1 MAKPIAMKKQN
12 KLFIIKCRVNIT
24 LQRIENISL
33 TQKKWGIETFLHGLN

>member
-12 KLFIIKCRVNIT
+12 KLIIKKCRVNIT

-33 TQKKWGIETFLHGLN
+33 THKQWGVETFLHGLN

>member
-12 KLFIIKCRVNIT
+12 KLIIKKCRVKIT

-33 TQKKWGIETFLHGLN
+33 TQQHWGVETFFHGLN